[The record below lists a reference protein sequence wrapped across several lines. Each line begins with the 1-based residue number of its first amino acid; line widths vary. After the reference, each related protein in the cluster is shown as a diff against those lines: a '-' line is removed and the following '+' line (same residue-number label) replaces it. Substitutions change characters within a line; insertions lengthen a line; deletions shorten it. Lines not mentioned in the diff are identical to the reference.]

1 MESFD
6 LCFNV
11 PCVVLLYSQS
21 TNELAIMQDLSPNGS
36 QPGVVGGI
44 GAGGGEKES
53 ARKMS
58 LGSASIASSPSQAS
72 FQASFHVSIIWSGS
86 CEIISSLCSILAG
99 ANVTGSAAST
109 YISVADCRGI
119 VKTLVCGMKTIT
131 WGAKLPTPSSDFGNV

>member
-58 LGSASIASSPSQAS
+58 LGSASIASFS
-72 FQASFHVSIIWSGS
+72 FSSIFS
-86 CEIISSLCSILAG
+86 CEHHMEWQL
-99 ANVTGSAAST
+99 
-109 YISVADCRGI
+109 
-119 VKTLVCGMKTIT
+119 
-131 WGAKLPTPSSDFGNV
+131 